1 VSTGPPAAKGTTI
14 VTAREGNACAAAIS
28 GSFETPCWCRQA
40 TFAPALLARVP
51 ALEIWHQT
59 GKGDQDRVREAYAT
73 LGLAEPRVRVA
84 DFLSDMATPYAWC
97 DLVLCRAGATSLAE
111 LAAAGRP
118 AVLVPFPH
126 ATDNHQEHNARALVD
141 AGAALLL
148 REGEW
153 TAEALCAALAGL
165 LADEP
170 QLAAMRTAMLAAARP
185 EAARTIYDQ
194 LAMLCEG

>member
-1 VSTGPPAAKGTTI
+1 MIVAAT
-14 VTAREGNACAAAIS
+14 
-28 GSFETPCWCRQA
+28 
-40 TFAPALLARVP
+40 PALLTALP
-51 ALEIWHQT
+51 GLEIWHQT
-59 GKGDQDRVREAYAT
+59 GKGDAARIEAAYAG
-73 LGLAEPRVRVA
+73 LGLAAPRVRVA
-84 DFLSDMATPYAWC
+84 EFLTDMATPYAWC

-153 TAEALCAALAGL
+153 SAERLCDALAGL
-165 LADEP
+165 LVEHGESGAAR
-170 QLAAMRTAMLAAARP
+170 LAGMRAAMLGAARP